1 MLPRVSIPGDRAV
14 TWGTMDQVVT
24 GKPMATRRVM
34 FCAWAAPEGTR
45 CFQLINDQPVESEW
59 FVAWDCWGCR
69 EVQIDYGV
77 LLHAD

>member
-24 GKPMATRRVM
+24 GKPFTTRRVM
-34 FCAWAAPEGTR
+34 FCWWSAPEGVR
-45 CFQLINDQPVESEW
+45 CFQLLNDQPIKSEW

-69 EVQIDYGV
+69 EVQIDCGV